1 MDSDKRL
8 LLLLASEGEWAGRS
22 LESVL
27 EANGYVV
34 LRCQSGRRALELA
47 RRARPQAL
55 LLDESLPEMSGIEVT
70 RALHADPLFDRATPI
85 VITGAAA
92 TGRLRTEAYIAGA
105 WEYCVH
111 PIDTEVL
118 LLKLATF
125 LRAKQQSDDWRTRSL
140 IDEVTGLYSAAG
152 LQQWARR
159 LGARAVRGH
168 EAFAAVAIDPWTPAD
183 TTVRLPE
190 FGASERLAHVA
201 EVWRANA
208 RRSDVMGHLEG
219 GRLAILAPATDGPG
233 ASRLVDRLRS
243 ALEQSVDISG
253 EHARAILR
261 AGYCAYADFATA
273 AVEPVELLH
282 RAERALAHATSAR
295 TSGPTVAFD
304 QLT

>member
-34 LRCQSGRRALELA
+34 LRCQSGRRALELS

-55 LLDESLPEMSGIEVT
+55 ILDESLPDMSGIEVT
-70 RALHADPLFDRATPI
+70 RGLRADPLFDRVTPI
-85 VITGAAA
+85 IITGAAA
-92 TGRLRTEAYIAGA
+92 TGRLRNEAYGSGA

-125 LRAKQQSDDWRTRSL
+125 LRAKVQSDEWRTRSL
-140 IDEVTGLYSAAG
+140 IDDVTGLYSMEG

-159 LGARAVRGH
+159 LGARAIRGH
-168 EAFAAVAIDPWTPAD
+168 EPFACVAIDPSITDDA
-183 TTVRLPE
+183 VRLPE
-190 FGASERLAHVA
+190 FGVAERLAHIA
-201 EVWRANA
+201 EVWRASA
-208 RRSDVMGHLEG
+208 RRSDVMGHLDG
-219 GRLAILAPATDGPG
+219 GRLAILAPETDGPG
-233 ASRLVDRLRS
+233 ASRLVERLRT

-253 EHARAILR
+253 EHSNAVLR
-261 AGYCAYADFATA
+261 AGYCAFADFAAA
-273 AVEPVELLH
+273 AVEPVEVMR
-282 RAERALAHATSAR
+282 RAERALAHATTAR
-295 TSGPTVAFD
+295 ISGPAVAFD
-304 QLT
+304 QVS